1 MPLNKSNSVLSFFH
15 FICSVPLQASFNKIK
30 QRSKFFAE
38 FAKSQEFAG
47 LLLLLATAVSLL
59 IANSPWG
66 SVYHHWIDHHTVQWF
81 VNDAL
86 MALFFLLVGLEIKRE
101 LLVGELSKLKQAA
114 LPIMGAL
121 GGMLIPALFFIA
133 FNHHENSSN
142 GWAIPTATDI
152 AFAVG
157 ILNII
162 GKKVPNALK
171 VFITALAVVDDLGAV
186 LIIAI
191 FYSQAVQLLWLA
203 LLILSIPIA
212 SFALKRTNAYRIP
225 LLMSFGVLFFFL
237 LHQAHLHT
245 TLAGVLLAAVTPFD
259 REGNHYFIH
268 QLERALHKPVNFFIL
283 PLFALVNTAI
293 SLQFDTQALHPSLLF
308 GIVLGLLIGKPL
320 GISAFSWLATKMG
333 IAQLPKGVTHLQLVA
348 VSVLGGIGFTMSIF
362 ISILA
367 FTDVQIVEQSKSY
380 VLLASLLCL
389 LLSYAIIKRKFRY

>member
-1 MPLNKSNSVLSFFH
+1 MPFTS
-15 FICSVPLQASFNKIK
+15 SFNRIK
-30 QRSKFFAE
+30 QRSAFFAE
-38 FAKSQEFAG
+38 FAKSQEFSG
-47 LLLLLATAVSLL
+47 LLLLLATAVSLW
-59 IANSPWG
+59 IANASWAQP
-66 SVYHHWIDHHTVQWF
+66 YHSTLYDPSLQWF
-81 VNDAL
+81 INDAL
-86 MALFFLLVGLEIKRE
+86 MSFFFLLVGLEIKRE

-121 GGMLIPALFFIA
+121 GGMIVPALLFFA
-133 FNHHENSSN
+133 FNQHENSLS

-191 FYSQAVQLLWLA
+191 FYSQEVQLLWLV
-203 LLILSIPIA
+203 LLILSIPLA

-225 LLMSFGVLFFFL
+225 FLMGFGILFFYL

-259 REGNHYFIH
+259 KEGNHYFIH

-283 PLFALVNTAI
+283 PLFAFVNTGI
-293 SLQFDTQALHPSLLF
+293 KLQFSTEALHHSLLF
-308 GIVLGLLIGKPL
+308 GIVFGLLLGKPL

-333 IAQLPKGVTHLQLVA
+333 IAQLPKGVTHVQLMS

-362 ISILA
+362 ISLLA
-367 FTDVQIVEQSKSY
+367 FTDVQMIEQSKTF
-380 VLLASLLCL
+380 VLLASLLAML
-389 LLSYAIIKRKFRY
+389 FSYAIIKWKFRY